1 MIETQGGTGKAYGAA
16 VEQWDED
23 EAMVAA
29 IVAELGGLDILVNNA
44 GIASRGLTV
53 EDTSADELQR
63 VMEVHAFGPH
73 YLTTL
78 ALPHLREHDRSDIV
92 MISST
97 AAADLPSR
105 STPYIMAKNA
115 MDALAFSLAKDLQ
128 DDGVRVN
135 VVAPGLVSTD
145 MGDRLV
151 RATRVRDRATDLD
164 SRFPFGR
171 VARPEDIAAVVAFL
185 VSEGG
190 FYVSGQ
196 RIEVDGGGVAGRR

>member
-1 MIETQGGTGKAYGAA
+1 
-16 VEQWDED
+16 
-23 EAMVAA
+23 
-29 IVAELGGLDILVNNA
+29 
-44 GIASRGLTV
+44 
-53 EDTSADELQR
+53 
-63 VMEVHAFGPH
+63 
-73 YLTTL
+73 
-78 ALPHLREHDRSDIV
+78 
-92 MISST
+92 
-97 AAADLPSR
+97 
-105 STPYIMAKNA
+105 MAKNA

-128 DDGVRVN
+128 GDGVRVN

-151 RATRVRDRATDLD
+151 RATIGRDRATDLD

-196 RIEVDGGGVAGRR
+196 RIEVDGGGGAGRR